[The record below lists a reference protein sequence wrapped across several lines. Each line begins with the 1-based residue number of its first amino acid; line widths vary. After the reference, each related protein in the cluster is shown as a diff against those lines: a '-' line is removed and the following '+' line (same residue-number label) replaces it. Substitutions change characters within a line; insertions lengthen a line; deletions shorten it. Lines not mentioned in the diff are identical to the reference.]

1 MFLLMLGFRV
11 MAFVQKAVARLYEPE
26 KLETLLQEL
35 GKKHYSY
42 GAKQRYVDVSS
53 ESLQLNLDAY
63 PTTGN
68 TKAFKISVNFI
79 SSFKPYFWY
88 EFYTFAY

>member
-1 MFLLMLGFRV
+1 LFETHPDVQQVFMPFKGIELEDLKHSKQLRAHALRV

-42 GAKQRYVDVSS
+42 GAKQKYVD
-53 ESLQLNLDAY
+53 
-63 PTTGN
+63 
-68 TKAFKISVNFI
+68 
-79 SSFKPYFWY
+79 
-88 EFYTFAY
+88 

>member
-1 MFLLMLGFRV
+1 MLDFRV

-42 GAKQRYVDVSS
+42 GAKQKYVDVSS
-53 ESLQLNLDAY
+53 NHLNVILMPY
-63 PTTGN
+63 HRQYQ
-68 TKAFKISVNFI
+68 NFQEI
-79 SSFKPYFWY
+79 Y
-88 EFYTFAY
+88 